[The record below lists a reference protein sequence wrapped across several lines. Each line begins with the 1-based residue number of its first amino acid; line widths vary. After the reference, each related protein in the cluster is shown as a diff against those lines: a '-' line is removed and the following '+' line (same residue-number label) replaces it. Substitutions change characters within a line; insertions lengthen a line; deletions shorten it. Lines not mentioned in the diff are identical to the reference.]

1 MPGAGRRIYKPY
13 LRHIDYTSQDFG
25 IFNGE
30 FKNVGKY
37 EWSSESCDSICDII
51 DMPCD
56 DSTFDYMQCTDVFEN
71 LQKPC
76 RTIKEFS
83 RILKKYA
90 KMLLNSLFNFDD
102 HQDTYFFSLV

>member
-56 DSTFDYMQCTDVFEN
+56 DSTFNYIVKLYGVVYDE
-71 LQKPC
+71 
-76 RTIKEFS
+76 S
-83 RILKKYA
+83 RK
-90 KMLLNSLFNFDD
+90 SGLFF
-102 HQDTYFFSLV
+102 LC